1 MSSLQESFRVKILLK
16 YRIIWIKDGWIVYTW
31 NVIVSRHFLQ
41 TILISAAFF
50 EWVILS
56 EVVFFTT
63 YFFEPRLLEWTS
75 NFMSFIHF
83 IFITFC
89 GCDLKKLWKTVKIND
104 VLMPFQFKML
114 NGSYFLLDQFHGSAY
129 CEWTVGACGFRKTFV
144 WRQAFWLDAKCLLH
158 VTYHSPL
165 TRLAKLFG
173 ANPVSNEWR
182 L

>member
-56 EVVFFTT
+56 EVVFL
-63 YFFEPRLLEWTS
+63 RLISLNLDYWNELLTLCH
-75 NFMSFIHF
+75 SFISFSSHF
-83 IFITFC
+83 VDVI
-89 GCDLKKLWKTVKIND
+89 LKNYEKLSKS
-104 VLMPFQFKML
+104 MML

-144 WRQAFWLDAKCLLH
+144 WRQATLAWCKM
-158 VTYHSPL
+158 L
-165 TRLAKLFG
+165 TSCYLPFSTFTASQ
-173 ANPVSNEWR
+173 VIWC
-182 L
+182 